1 MSEDP
6 TDTLELLT
14 ARLVEVE
21 EQLARQAT
29 WTLAGVLAVLAVG
42 LLLFGAASFDT
53 ASVQR
58 RTAILLRVCAVGEA
72 RMAEGRAAWCEQ
84 RMAGFQLVRSAVA
97 GDAVTVDSLETWA
110 QARGWVPPPTT
121 TIYPDPPP

>member
-6 TDTLELLT
+6 TDTLELLAT
-14 ARLVEVE
+14 RLVEVE

-84 RMAGFQLVRSAVA
+84 RMVGFGLVRSAVA
-97 GDAVTVDSLETWA
+97 GDAVTVDSLEQWA
-110 QARGWVPPPTT
+110 QTRGWVPPPTT